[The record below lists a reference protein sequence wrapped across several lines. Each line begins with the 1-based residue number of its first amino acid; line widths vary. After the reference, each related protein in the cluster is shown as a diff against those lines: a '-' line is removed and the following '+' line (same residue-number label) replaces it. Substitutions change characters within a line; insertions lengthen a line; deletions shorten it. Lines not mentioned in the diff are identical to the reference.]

1 MQSGQNYRKT
11 GQKRLKSAVSGKT
24 TNSSR
29 VYTRYTWYRVIE
41 AYYNKTTMHCAFGWI
56 HFLPD
61 SVSKSHAHV
70 SFLGWDKTTLQ
81 YVSFADI
88 SVSLSVCQKLVIAQT
103 HQSRP
108 RCSCSSH
115 FFIGMWS
122 HAFESS
128 CVDTNSVVFSVVFWW
143 LLPILFDSFFL
154 LLPKT
159 AGSRKTTTRYQVVF
173 YPLSP
178 TRWPRHMRL
187 GNPGIRQKTTN
198 RPIVSN
204 WTEEPTEWSI
214 QGTTPVSAYYGVA
227 YNAVWR
233 GYGKNATGQLTI
245 VRNFLSHDIPMS
257 VHIEPF
263 ETSTIRLVSY
273 INYEYKPLEKPT
285 EKCSVRFR
293 FGLIFVFF

>member
-1 MQSGQNYRKT
+1 MDTLFAGLCFQVARTRELSWLGQNDPPICKFRRYL
-11 GQKRLKSAVSGKT
+11 GQFVGLPKIGDRS
-24 TNSSR
+24 NSPVASPMFVFKPFFHR
-29 VYTRYTWYRVIE
+29 NVVTCYRVLMRG
-41 AYYNKTTMHCAFGWI
+41 YKFGR
-56 HFLPD
+56 F
-61 SVSKSHAHV
+61 
-70 SFLGWDKTTLQ
+70 FGR
-81 YVSFADI
+81 F
-88 SVSLSVCQKLVIAQT
+88 LVIAT
-103 HQSRP
+103 DLVWFV
-108 RCSCSSH
+108 
-115 FFIGMWS
+115 FFGVAKNRGIP
-122 HAFESS
+122 EN
-128 CVDTNSVVFSVVFWW
+128 D
-143 LLPILFDSFFL
+143 
-154 LLPKT
+154 
-159 AGSRKTTTRYQVVF
+159 YQVVF

-263 ETSTIRLVSY
+263 ETSTIRPVSY
-273 INYEYKPLEKPT
+273 INY
-285 EKCSVRFR
+285 
-293 FGLIFVFF
+293 